1 MALLWPV
8 AAASGGPTVTIVA
21 VGDICLAGGVERS
34 ARREDAA
41 YPFRHMVGT
50 LRGADIAIGNL
61 ECALTERTAKL
72 PKRYNFRASR
82 AWADRLRRAGFDA
95 LSLANNHT
103 FDYGR
108 QGLADTLGALRASGI
123 EAPGG
128 GLTAAEARR
137 PRILVRHGVRVALL
151 AYLGLFPPLVPFV
164 PDAPGVAMAYDTAV
178 AHDVA
183 SAARTADVVVVSLHA
198 GKEMVGSPTWR
209 QRSLAAAALDAGA
222 DVVIGH
228 HPHVVQ
234 PLAWRKGKP
243 IFYSLGNFV
252 FNPSPSFLRYPKRP
266 WSALARIAV
275 DGTGVP
281 KAELVPLRIVNRQP
295 RLAQR

>member
-1 MALLWPV
+1 
-8 AAASGGPTVTIVA
+8 
-21 VGDICLAGGVERS
+21 
-34 ARREDAA
+34 
-41 YPFRHMVGT
+41 
-50 LRGADIAIGNL
+50 
-61 ECALTERTAKL
+61 
-72 PKRYNFRASR
+72 
-82 AWADRLRRAGFDA
+82 
-95 LSLANNHT
+95 
-103 FDYGR
+103 
-108 QGLADTLGALRASGI
+108 
-123 EAPGG
+123 
-128 GLTAAEARR
+128 
-137 PRILVRHGVRVALL
+137 
-151 AYLGLFPPLVPFV
+151 
-164 PDAPGVAMAYDTAV
+164 MAYDTAV